1 MYWGNFTLIT
11 DYSCSRFKCLKVISV
26 LFLQKMSLLIP
37 LVVANKSL
45 AISKKSTTLSQT
57 VFDMQHPSRA
67 WQKMARIKLLWKK
80 HFSYVSLAQCGNYQ
94 MSTLS
99 WILTYEGHMREV
111 GIVDNF
117 FEKFQRFM
125 HSIDTSIFAQNLIIL
140 GHGNHEENTIHIVKT
155 VNPFLAFWTLA
166 SNVKHVKNQTFVFEF
181 NLKTWQIPIR
191 DKDFSFVSEIIKIW
205 VFSKHNQG
213 FAKKKTNCLIS
224 CHCNTFR

>member
-1 MYWGNFTLIT
+1 
-11 DYSCSRFKCLKVISV
+11 
-26 LFLQKMSLLIP
+26 
-37 LVVANKSL
+37 
-45 AISKKSTTLSQT
+45 
-57 VFDMQHPSRA
+57 MQHPSRA

-181 NLKTWQIPIR
+181 NLKTWQIPIK
-191 DKDFSFVSEIIKIW
+191 DKEYFSFLKSLR
-205 VFSKHNQG
+205 FGHLQNNQC
-213 FAKKKTNCLIS
+213 FAKVPQLLHIIMAILLDKVHIKWNFTAILASSCNFSNISSPLKCLTHFKTW
-224 CHCNTFR
+224 

>member
-1 MYWGNFTLIT
+1 
-11 DYSCSRFKCLKVISV
+11 
-26 LFLQKMSLLIP
+26 
-37 LVVANKSL
+37 
-45 AISKKSTTLSQT
+45 
-57 VFDMQHPSRA
+57 
-67 WQKMARIKLLWKK
+67 
-80 HFSYVSLAQCGNYQ
+80 
-94 MSTLS
+94 
-99 WILTYEGHMREV
+99 MREV

-191 DKDFSFVSEIIKIW
+191 DKEFSFISKIIKKFG
-205 VFSKHNQG
+205 VFEARASQS
-213 FAKKKTNCLIS
+213 AS
-224 CHCNTFR
+224 